1 LLTIVVDMLRRRPA
15 AENPPLSATRTN
27 AVRLVS
33 RSIAA
38 SDYPLTRDN
47 ASGFNRIIRSRRS
60 LHLPNSTEPAFR
72 GRRPVQEDAMSDLSY
87 VADSLVKTGLRPS
100 RRTVKRAALG
110 LAVALGVAGAAEFG
124 YGYLTTGRYLEST
137 DDAYVKADSTII
149 SPKVSGYI
157 AQVLVGDNEPVKSG
171 QLLARIDDRDF
182 RTALKQAQAD
192 VAGSEAAVRNLDAQ
206 IALQQPLIEQ
216 GTADIAAADANL
228 KFAQEE
234 RARYDDLMRTGSGTI
249 QRAQQTDAALR
260 EKIAQLQ
267 HGKSG
272 LLAAERKVDV
282 LTTDRAKAVAQLDRA
297 RAVEQQAALNLSYT
311 EITAPVDG
319 TVGAR
324 SLRVGQY
331 VQAGTQLMAVVPLDA
346 VYVVA
351 NFKETQL
358 THVRNGQPVEI
369 RIDSFHA
376 TKLKG
381 HVDSLSPASGLE
393 FALLPPDNATG
404 NFTKIVQRVP
414 VKIVLD
420 DHSLSGLLRPGM
432 SAEPTVDTK
441 ATVLAEREASSKVAA
456 DAASAR
462 SHGG

>member
-1 LLTIVVDMLRRRPA
+1 MSNVSYVSDATSKNRLR
-15 AENPPLSATRTN
+15 PPRN
-27 AVRLVS
+27 AVR
-33 RSIAA
+33 
-38 SDYPLTRDN
+38 
-47 ASGFNRIIRSRRS
+47 
-60 LHLPNSTEPAFR
+60 
-72 GRRPVQEDAMSDLSY
+72 
-87 VADSLVKTGLRPS
+87 
-100 RRTVKRAALG
+100 RAALALVLAIG
-110 LAVALGVAGAAEFG
+110 LAGAADFG

-157 AQVLVGDNEPVKSG
+157 AQVLVGDNQPVKAG

-182 RTALKQAQAD
+182 KAALDQAHAD
-192 VAGSEAAVRNLDAQ
+192 VAASEATVRNLDAQ
-206 IALQQPLIEQ
+206 LALQQPIIEQ
-216 GTADIAAADANL
+216 GTADVAAAEANL
-228 KFAQEE
+228 KFAGEE
-234 RARYDDLMRTGSGTI
+234 QARYDGLMKSGSGTI

-260 EKIAQLQ
+260 ASSAQLQ
-267 HGKSG
+267 HSKSG

-282 LTTDRAKAVAQLDRA
+282 LTTERAKAVAQLDRA
-297 RAVEQQAALNLSYT
+297 RAVEAQAALNLSYT
-311 EITAPVDG
+311 QIQAPVDG

-331 VQAGTQLMAVVPLDA
+331 VQAGTQLMAVVPLNA

-358 THVRNGQPVEI
+358 TSVRNGQPVEI
-369 RIDSFHA
+369 RIDSFHD
-376 TKLKG
+376 TSLKG

-420 DHSLSGLLRPGM
+420 DHSLQGLLRPGM
-432 SAEPTVDTK
+432 SAEPTINTK
-441 ATVLAEREASSKVAA
+441 ATVLAEREARSRLASNAA
-456 DAASAR
+456 LVRPNGS
-462 SHGG
+462 

>member
-1 LLTIVVDMLRRRPA
+1 
-15 AENPPLSATRTN
+15 
-27 AVRLVS
+27 
-33 RSIAA
+33 
-38 SDYPLTRDN
+38 
-47 ASGFNRIIRSRRS
+47 
-60 LHLPNSTEPAFR
+60 
-72 GRRPVQEDAMSDLSY
+72 
-87 VADSLVKTGLRPS
+87 
-100 RRTVKRAALG
+100 LG
-110 LAVALGVAGAAEFG
+110 LSLALGVTAAAYFG
-124 YGYLTTGRYLEST
+124 YDYFTTGRYLEST
-137 DDAYVKADSTII
+137 DDAYVKADSTIV

-157 AQVLVGDNEPVKSG
+157 AEVLVGDNQPVKSG

-182 RTALKQAQAD
+182 KTALNQAHAD
-192 VAGSEAAVRNLDAQ
+192 VAASEAAVRNLDAQ
-206 IALQQPLIEQ
+206 ISLQQPMIEQ
-216 GTADIAAADANL
+216 ESADIAAAEANL
-228 KFAQEE
+228 QFAKEE
-234 RARYDDLMRTGSGTI
+234 QARYDGLMKSGSGTI

-272 LLAAERKVDV
+272 LLAARRRVDV
-282 LTTDRAKAVAQLDRA
+282 LTTDRAKAVAQLDHA
-297 RAVEQQAALNLSYT
+297 RAVEAQMALNLSYT

-324 SLRVGQY
+324 ALRVGQF

-358 THVRNGQPVEI
+358 THVRDGQPVEI
-369 RIDSFHA
+369 EIDSFHG

-420 DHSLSGLLRPGM
+420 DHNLNGLLRPGM

-441 ATVLAEREASSKVAA
+441 ATVVAERDANKRLAA
-456 DAASAR
+456 DVALAR
-462 SHGG
+462 PNGG

>member
-1 LLTIVVDMLRRRPA
+1 MST
-15 AENPPLSATRTN
+15 ATYTTDTKQKI
-27 AVRLVS
+27 S
-33 RSIAA
+33 
-38 SDYPLTRDN
+38 
-47 ASGFNRIIRSRRS
+47 
-60 LHLPNSTEPAFR
+60 
-72 GRRPVQEDAMSDLSY
+72 
-87 VADSLVKTGLRPS
+87 LRPS
-100 RRTVKRAALG
+100 QKAVKRAALA
-110 LAVALGVAGAAEFG
+110 LLLALGVATAADFG
-124 YGYLTTGRYLEST
+124 YCYLTTGRYLEST

-157 AQVLVGDNEPVKSG
+157 AQVLVGDNQPVTAG

-182 RTALKQAQAD
+182 RSALDSAHAD
-192 VAGSEAAVRNLDAQ
+192 VDAAEAAVRNLDAQ
-206 IALQQPLIEQ
+206 IALQQPIIEQ
-216 GTADIAAADANL
+216 ETADVAAAEANL
-228 KFAQEE
+228 QFAKEE
-234 RARYDDLMRTGSGTI
+234 QARYDGLMKTGSGTI

-260 EKIAQLQ
+260 EKSAQLQ

-272 LLAAERKVDV
+272 LVAAQRKVDV
-282 LTTDRAKAVAQLDRA
+282 LTTERAKAVAQLDRA
-297 RAVEQQAALNLSYT
+297 RAVEQQAALNVSYT
-311 EITAPVDG
+311 RISAPVDG

-324 SLRVGQY
+324 SLRVGQF

-369 RIDSFHA
+369 RIDSFHD
-376 TKLKG
+376 TKLYG

-420 DHSLSGLLRPGM
+420 DHNLTGLLRPGM
-432 SAEPTVDTK
+432 SAEPTVHTK
-441 ATVLAEREASSKVAA
+441 ATVLAESEAKARLAS
-456 DAASAR
+456 DAALAQRTAAEAPVRPGITKSCWTILPYPTRLSDLHA
-462 SHGG
+462 